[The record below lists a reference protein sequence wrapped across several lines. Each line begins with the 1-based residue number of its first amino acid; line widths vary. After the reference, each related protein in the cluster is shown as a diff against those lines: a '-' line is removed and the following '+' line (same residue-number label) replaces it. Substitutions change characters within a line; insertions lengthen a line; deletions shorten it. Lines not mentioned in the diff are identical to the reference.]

1 MILGSNPSGPVT
13 VDLMI
18 NEIRVEIKK
27 SLAKAVQ
34 EAFQISKSPDEILVD
49 IQTKPEFGEFSSNL
63 SIQLMKPTGKRQ
75 EEIAQEIISRFEK
88 PELVEKIEVLE
99 AGGVHYL
106 NFFLDFPSFGNKVL
120 KEVLSSKDDYGK
132 SDHHKG
138 QRLLLEHSS
147 INPTG
152 PINVGRVRNSLIGD
166 TMARL
171 GKAVGFDVET
181 HFYVDDMGKQVA
193 TIAWGIENRVSE
205 EYSLTFDEQGELVL
219 KRADGP
225 VENELLKRYEKY
237 ADKPD
242 FQVFFTYVPTTKLLE
257 DETLDSEI
265 DELSEKC
272 ESGDE
277 ESIGKLKRV
286 VDDVLTGQKQT
297 LERLGITFDSFDYE
311 SGFVLDGSAQK
322 AIEDL
327 KKLPQSLELDT
338 GANAIDLSE
347 FGLER
352 RGGGT
357 VFQRPNG
364 TSVYIV
370 RDVAYH
376 RWKLG
381 QIDRN
386 LIVLGEDHKV
396 EYKELKTILEL
407 LGDLKGDRVLDVVHF
422 AFVGMKGRRMST
434 RKGVIVSVDELID
447 EGIERAEEEVRK
459 RNEELDDEKVAEI
472 AEQVAIGAIKYH
484 MLKVQ
489 PMKPLTFSWE
499 DALDFEGDA
508 APYVQYAHARASS
521 ILRKGGV
528 SEDATIPER
537 IAFTNESEKDL
548 TRMIS
553 HFPSIVFSAAAERRP
568 HLLTD
573 YAYRLASQFTEF
585 YHKSPVLGAEE
596 TEVKDSRIAMVKATR
611 QTLKNCLTLLGIVSP
626 DRM

>member
-1 MILGSNPSGPVT
+1 MI
-13 VDLMI
+13 D
-18 NEIRVEIKK
+18 EIRLEIKK

-34 EAFQISKSPDEILVD
+34 EAFQITKSEDEIPVD
-49 IQTKPEFGEFSSNL
+49 VQTKPEFGEFSTNL
-63 SIQLMKPTGKRQ
+63 CIQLVKPTGKKQ
-75 EEIAQEIISRFEK
+75 DEIAQEIISRFEK
-88 PELVEKIEVLE
+88 PELVEKIEVME

-106 NFFLDFPSFGNKVL
+106 NFYLDFPTFGDKIIR
-120 KEVLSSKDDYGK
+120 KVLSSKDDYGK
-132 SDHHKG
+132 SDYHKG
-138 QRLLLEHSS
+138 QKLLLEHSS

-171 GKAVGFDVET
+171 GRAVGFDVET

-193 TIAWGIENRVSE
+193 IIAWGIENRVSE
-205 EYSLTFDEQGELVL
+205 KYSLSFDERGEPVL
-219 KRADGP
+219 QKTEGTA
-225 VENELLKRYEKY
+225 ENELLGRYEKY

-242 FQVFFTYVPTTKLLE
+242 FKVFFTYVPTTKLIE
-257 DETLDSEI
+257 DEMLDSEI
-265 DELSEKC
+265 DVLAERC
-272 ESGDE
+272 EAGDE
-277 ESIGKLKRV
+277 DSIGKLRKV
-286 VDDVLTGQKQT
+286 ADDVLAGQKQT
-297 LERLGITFDSFDYE
+297 LERLGIRFDSFDLE
-311 SGFVLDGSAQK
+311 SRFVLDGSAQK

-327 KKLPQSLELDT
+327 MKLPQSLELDT
-338 GANAIDLSE
+338 GAHAIDLSE

-381 QIDRN
+381 QADRN

-396 EYKELKTILEL
+396 EYKELKTMLRL
-407 LGDLKGDRVLDVVHF
+407 LGDLIDDKLLDVVHF

-434 RKGVIVSVDELID
+434 RKGVIVSVDELLD

-459 RNEELDDEKVAEI
+459 RNEDLDDEKVAEI
-472 AEQVAIGAIKYH
+472 AEQVATGAIKYH

-499 DALDFEGDA
+499 EALDFDGDA

-528 SEDATIPER
+528 SEENHIPES
-537 IAFTNESEKDL
+537 IAFTNESEKNL
-548 TRMIS
+548 TRLLS
-553 HFPSIVFSAAAERRP
+553 HFPSIVFTAAAERRP
-568 HLLTD
+568 HMLTD
-573 YAYRLASQFTEF
+573 FAYRLATRFTEF

-596 TEVKDSRIAMVKATR
+596 PEIKVSRTAMVKATR
-611 QTLKNCLTLLGIVSP
+611 QTLSNCLSLLGIESP

>member
-1 MILGSNPSGPVT
+1 MI
-13 VDLMI
+13 D
-18 NEIRVEIKK
+18 EIRVEIKK

-34 EAFQISKSPDEILVD
+34 EAFQLYKSPDEIPVD

-63 SIQLMKPTGKRQ
+63 CIQLLKPTGKKQ
-75 EEIAQEIISRFEK
+75 EEIALEIILRFEK
-88 PELVEKIEVLE
+88 PELVDKIEVME

-106 NFFLDFPSFGNKVL
+106 NFFLDFQTFGDKVL
-120 KEVLSSKDDYGK
+120 REVLSSKDDYGK
-132 SDHHKG
+132 SDYHKG
-138 QRLLLEHSS
+138 QKLLLEHSS

-171 GKAVGFDVET
+171 ARAVGWDVET

-193 TIAWGIENRVSE
+193 TIAWGIEKKVSE
-205 EYSLTFDEQGELVL
+205 KYSLTFDERGEPVL
-219 KRADGP
+219 EETDGSA
-225 VENELLKRYEKY
+225 ENELLSRYAKY

-242 FQVFFTYVPTTKLLE
+242 FKVFFTYVPTTKLIE
-257 DETLDSEI
+257 DEMLDSEI
-265 DELSEKC
+265 DALAERC
-272 ESGDE
+272 EDGDE
-277 ESIGKLKRV
+277 ETIGRLKKV
-286 VDDVLTGQKQT
+286 VDDVLAGQKQT
-297 LERLGITFDSFDYE
+297 LERLGVTFDSFDFE
-311 SGFVLDGSAQK
+311 SGFVLDGSARK

-327 KKLPQSLELDT
+327 KELPQSLELDT

-381 QIDRN
+381 QADSN

-396 EYKELKTILEL
+396 EFKELKTILKL
-407 LGDLKGDRVLDVVHF
+407 LGDLKDDDLLDVVHF

-472 AEQVAIGAIKYH
+472 ARQVATGAIKYH

-489 PMKPLTFSWE
+489 TMKPLTFSWE

-528 SEDATIPER
+528 FEETSMPER
-537 IAFTNESEKDL
+537 IVFTNESEKDL
-548 TRMIS
+548 TRLIS
-553 HFPSIVFSAAAERRP
+553 HFPTIIFTAAAERRP
-568 HLLTD
+568 HILPD
-573 YAYRLASQFTEF
+573 YAYRLATQFTEF

-596 TEVKDSRIAMVKATR
+596 EEVKESRIAMVKATR
-611 QTLKNCLTLLGIVSP
+611 QTLKNCLSLLGIESP